1 MARQLRSFFL
11 FLFLFAS
18 SIMFVSTIQAR
29 PLSVLEGG
37 INCNSGN
44 VVYTNNLALAA
55 VKSGPSPRG
64 IGHLSVVTDVIG
76 GKKSGP
82 SRGGV
87 GHSYVNGIGGKKS
100 GPSPRGV
107 GHFYVN
113 GIGGKKISGPSP
125 GKGH

>member
-1 MARQLRSFFL
+1 MARQLRSFYL
-11 FLFLFAS
+11 FLFVS
-18 SIMFVSTIQAR
+18 SIMFVSSIQAR
-29 PLSVLEGG
+29 SLSILEGG

-44 VVYTNNLALAA
+44 VVYANNLALAA

-82 SRGGV
+82 SR
-87 GHSYVNGIGGKKS
+87 
-100 GPSPRGV
+100 RGV